1 MIIIITLQ
9 QLYTFII
16 TFTHS
21 VQIGICNIWK
31 EVSSA
36 QQGCIY
42 LYSKKIHAW
51 FKKGVS
57 KMAKKYYFSNFFYLL
72 ILS

>member
-1 MIIIITLQ
+1 MIITLQ

-16 TFTHS
+16 TFTQCS
-21 VQIGICNIWK
+21 NNNLICNNVLK

-42 LYSKKIHAW
+42 LYRCLIQEGGLKIN
-51 FKKGVS
+51 K
-57 KMAKKYYFSNFFYLL
+57 LL
-72 ILS
+72 K

>member
-1 MIIIITLQ
+1 MIIIIIITLQ

-16 TFTHS
+16 IYIVF
-21 VQIGICNIWK
+21 K
-31 EVSSA
+31 LVSSA

-57 KMAKKYYFSNFFYLL
+57 KMAKKNI
-72 ILS
+72 ILVTY